1 MKIQVWEEMRAV
13 LPEEVTGDWGHFV
26 EIFGRFFVL
35 LPSIVLD
42 LTPILPSIVLTPILE
57 SCCSNNR
64 HVFSRFMVNGFTINS
79 WEVGT
84 VGHNMM
90 H

>member
-1 MKIQVWEEMRAV
+1 MRAV

-35 LPSIVLD
+35 LRSIVL
-42 LTPILPSIVLTPILE
+42 IPILE

-64 HVFSRFMVNGFTINS
+64 HVSSRFMVNGFTINS

>member
-26 EIFGRFFVL
+26 EIFGRFLSSFLLVL
-35 LPSIVLD
+35 IPILRSIVL
-42 LTPILPSIVLTPILE
+42 IPILE

-64 HVFSRFMVNGFTINS
+64 HVSSRFMVNGFTINS

>member
-1 MKIQVWEEMRAV
+1 MRAV

-42 LTPILPSIVLTPILE
+42 LTPILPSIVLTLE
-57 SCCSNNR
+57 SSRFKYR
-64 HVFSRFMVNGFTINS
+64 HVSSRFMVNGFTINS
-79 WEVGT
+79 WEVGR
-84 VGHNMM
+84 VDHNMM